1 MRTPRATLAGFGV
14 LAGLAL
20 ATAGAGFVTPFALP
34 AGLGAV
40 LALAAGLIV
49 VDWTFGRPVAKLCAV
64 PSAGDPLERLT
75 AWVAEARKAERM
87 HWKAEALR
95 QSEIRTIEAAE
106 GAVAASLRARADLAA
121 PIASV
126 FRGLAEGDLMM
137 RIDEPELAREYDAA
151 VALYGKTLFALASS
165 AGAIGAR
172 AREITLEADAVAERA
187 QESGHRADTARVA
200 LQSIAGQMDGSL
212 QAARESTEAM
222 LRQRSAAE
230 AAAAALG
237 EGAASLERFTSART
251 RMAAM
256 VDEIDGFAFQTH
268 LIALN
273 ASVEAARVG
282 DAGRGIAVVAQ
293 ELRALSQ
300 RSSEATRELNAVLAE
315 AAADAGARG
324 KALREA
330 AEAAERA
337 VELKPQADAIPDAGP
352 ALRVVEAALAAA
364 AEDAPR
370 NASAGA
376 DVAVA
381 SRSLEALVAK
391 LSALAAQ
398 FRYPGAE
405 LLSPTPDPSGAIDA
419 APPVL
424 PTRRAL
430 PSPRAAAPAKGRRLR
445 AG

>member
-1 MRTPRATLAGFGV
+1 LA
-14 LAGLAL
+14 
-20 ATAGAGFVTPFALP
+20 
-34 AGLGAV
+34 
-40 LALAAGLIV
+40 
-49 VDWTFGRPVAKLCAV
+49 
-64 PSAGDPLERLT
+64 
-75 AWVAEARKAERM
+75 
-87 HWKAEALR
+87 
-95 QSEIRTIEAAE
+95 Q
-106 GAVAASLRARADLAA
+106 
-121 PIASV
+121 
-126 FRGLAEGDLMM
+126 GDLTI
-137 RIDEPELAREYDAA
+137 RIDEPELAAEYDAA
-151 VALYGKTLFALASS
+151 IALYGKTLFALASS

-187 QESGHRADTARVA
+187 AESDHLAATARAA
-200 LQSIAGQMDGSL
+200 LESIAGQMDRNL
-212 QAARESTEAM
+212 KAVRESTEVM
-222 LRQRSAAE
+222 LRQRGAAE

-237 EGAASLERFTSART
+237 EGAASLERITNARA
-251 RMAAM
+251 RLAAI
-256 VDEIDGFAFQTH
+256 VDEINGFAFQTH

-273 ASVEAARVG
+273 ASVEAARAG

-300 RSSEATRELNAVLAE
+300 RSSETTRELNVMLAE
-315 AAADAGARG
+315 SAADACARG

-337 VELKPQADAIPDAGP
+337 VGPKPQADAITDAGA

-364 AEDAPR
+364 AEDASR

-376 DVAVA
+376 EIAAA

-405 LLSPTPDPSGAIDA
+405 SLSLPDASVALDATPR
-419 APPVL
+419 APP
-424 PTRRAL
+424 A
-430 PSPRAAAPAKGRRLR
+430 PRAVAPAKGRRLR

>member
-20 ATAGAGFVTPFALP
+20 AAACAGVVAPFALP
-34 AGLGAV
+34 AGLGAA

-49 VDWTFGRPVAKLCAV
+49 VDWTFSRPIAKLCAG
-64 PSAGDPLERLT
+64 PRAADPLERLT
-75 AWVAEARKAERM
+75 EWVAEARKAEVIR
-87 HWKAEALR
+87 WEAEAQR
-95 QSEIRTIEAAE
+95 QTEITAAT
-106 GAVAASLRARADLAA
+106 AADQAAAASQRARAELVR
-121 PIASV
+121 PVASA
-126 FRGLAEGDLMM
+126 FRGLAQGDLTIG
-137 RIDEPELAREYDAA
+137 IDEPELAGEYDAA

-187 QESGHRADTARVA
+187 AESGHRAEPARVA
-200 LQSIAGQMDGSL
+200 LQSIAGQMGGCLKAVRD
-212 QAARESTEAM
+212 STEAT
-222 LRQRSAAE
+222 LRQHRAAE

-237 EGAASLERFTSART
+237 EGAASLERVTNARASL
-251 RMAAM
+251 AAI
-256 VDEIDGFAFQTH
+256 VDEINGFAFQTH

-273 ASVEAARVG
+273 AGVEAARAG

-300 RSSEATRELNAVLAE
+300 RSSEATRELNTMFAE
-315 AAADAGARG
+315 SAADTSARG

-337 VELKPQADAIPDAGP
+337 VGPKPQVDAIPDAGA

-376 DVAVA
+376 DIAAA

-405 LLSPTPDPSGAIDA
+405 LLSAVDASVARDA
-419 APPVL
+419 AP
-424 PTRRAL
+424 RAL
-430 PSPRAAAPAKGRRLR
+430 PAPRAAPAKERRLR
-445 AG
+445 VG

>member
-20 ATAGAGFVTPFALP
+20 AAAGAGFVAPFALP
-34 AGLGAV
+34 AGLGAA
-40 LALAAGLIV
+40 LALAAGLAV
-49 VDWTFGRPVAKLCAV
+49 VDWTFSRPVAKLCAG
-64 PSAGDPLERLT
+64 AGAKRAGPLERLT
-75 AWVAEARKAERM
+75 AWVAEARDTERLR
-87 HWKAEALR
+87 WEAEALR
-95 QSEIRTIEAAE
+95 QTEISAVEAAE
-106 GAVAASLRARADLAA
+106 GAVAASLRGRADLAA
-121 PIASV
+121 PVASA
-126 FRGLAEGDLMM
+126 FRGLAEGDLT
-137 RIDEPELAREYDAA
+137 IAVDEPELAREYDAA

-165 AGAIGAR
+165 ASAIGAR

-187 QESGHRADTARVA
+187 EESGYRAEPARAA

-212 QAARESTEAM
+212 KAARESTEAL
-222 LRQRSAAE
+222 LRVRRAAE

-237 EGAASLERFTSART
+237 EGAASLERITGARA
-251 RMAAM
+251 RMAAI

-273 ASVEAARVG
+273 ASVEAARAG

-300 RSSEATRELNAVLAE
+300 RSSDATRELNTVLAE

-330 AEAAERA
+330 AEAAGRA
-337 VELKPQADAIPDAGP
+337 VVLKPEAAAPADASP
-352 ALRVVEAALAAA
+352 ALCVVEAALTAA

-370 NASAGA
+370 NAGAGA
-376 DVAVA
+376 DIAAA

-405 LLSPTPDPSGAIDA
+405 SLSLADARVALDA
-419 APPVL
+419 AP
-424 PTRRAL
+424 RAL
-430 PSPRAAAPAKGRRLR
+430 PPPRAIAPPKGRRLL